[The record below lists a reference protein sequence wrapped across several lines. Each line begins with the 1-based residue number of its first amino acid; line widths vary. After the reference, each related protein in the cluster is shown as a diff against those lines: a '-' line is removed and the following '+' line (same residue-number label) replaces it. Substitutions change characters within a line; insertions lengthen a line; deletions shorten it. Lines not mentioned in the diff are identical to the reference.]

1 MWHNVALVIII
12 SAFKYGVCLRCF
24 SDHDGPNTRAGIENC
39 DGAAVCS
46 QSRIVFREGGVL
58 KVARGNQCKE
68 PTRIE
73 QRSNDGWPWCSEEW
87 TGSDEGGME
96 VLTCY
101 CKTDLCN
108 NHKFQSEE
116 FLIWIMATKERLKAG
131 NANILDIIFNLA
143 TGGVIL
149 FFVAVLWS
157 NLPQSLKEK
166 IFFFTGKTGTTEDFS
181 DVEEEEIKEEEE
193 IREGKEIKED

>member
-1 MWHNVALVIII
+1 MWQDVVLVIII
-12 SAFKYGVCLRCF
+12 SCCNYGLGLRCF

-39 DGAAVCS
+39 DGASVCS

-58 KVARGNQCKE
+58 KVARGNHCKE

-108 NHKFQSEE
+108 NQEFQSEE

-143 TGGVIL
+143 TGIVIM
-149 FFVAVLWS
+149 FFVAVIWT
-157 NLPQSLKEK
+157 NLPQSFKEK
-166 IFFFTGKTGTTEDFS
+166 IFFFTGKTGATEDLS
-181 DVEEEEIKEEEE
+181 SEEETKETKEEKEE
-193 IREGKEIKED
+193 